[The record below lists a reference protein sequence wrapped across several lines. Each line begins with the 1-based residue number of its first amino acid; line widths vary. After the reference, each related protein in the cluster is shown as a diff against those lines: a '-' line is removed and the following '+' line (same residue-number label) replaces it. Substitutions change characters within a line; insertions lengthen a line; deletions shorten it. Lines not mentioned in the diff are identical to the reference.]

1 MTSESRESFRI
12 LNVITEK
19 IKKTVF
25 VLRIQFQLFSLIILD
40 QNILNSEKWKW
51 VSVRG
56 YSSPTTLFLDR
67 DDENFIKIACQSTA
81 HIWKVISRR

>member
-40 QNILNSEKWKW
+40 QNILNSEK
-51 VSVRG
+51 
-56 YSSPTTLFLDR
+56 
-67 DDENFIKIACQSTA
+67 
-81 HIWKVISRR
+81 